1 MTNKI
6 QQVCYTV
13 LELEVARLQTV
24 VIFQLQLL
32 ITRLLIRKCLFQ
44 LKTSLEQFVFDNR
57 QTSRRNQIFFFSSS
71 TIQIYF
77 LKHFQMISVNLL
89 LLAPGILRFYKS
101 YIIANRLDLVILFP
115 HFNN

>member
-77 LKHFQMISVNLL
+77 FKTFSDDFGELAFISPWHFT
-89 LLAPGILRFYKS
+89 ILQVLYNCQPTIFGNPFS
-101 YIIANRLDLVILFP
+101 SLQ
-115 HFNN
+115 